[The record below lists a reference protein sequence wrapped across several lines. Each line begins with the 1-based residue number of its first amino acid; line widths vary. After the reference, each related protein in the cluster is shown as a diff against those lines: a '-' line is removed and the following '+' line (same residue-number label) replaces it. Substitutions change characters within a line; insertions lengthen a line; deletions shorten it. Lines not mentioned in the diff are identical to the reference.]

1 MTGWPIDGG
10 VVDPF
15 VVLKNH
21 PALADVPIPRDAL
34 RDPESLRVWPSTDLA
49 GYLFRKD
56 PDRDARES
64 AARDLAA
71 WLASLDRWQI
81 LQAQVPVPATAP
93 DDVFEQLAEH
103 SDRVFLALRLDP
115 HDGMAG
121 VRRLRRLAERYPGV
135 RSVSLSPHMTYP
147 LIAPDSREYYP
158 IYAACVELELAVF
171 VNVGFPAPRVP
182 AAAQDPIHLDEVCW
196 FFPELTV
203 VMRHGGEPWVDTCV
217 KMLLR
222 WPNLYYATTAFA
234 PRYYPQPIIDLL
246 NTRGR
251 DRVIWAGYWPMLSY
265 ERLSGELAALPV

>member
-103 SDRVFLALRLDP
+103 CDRVFLALRLDP

-121 VRRLRRLAERYPGV
+121 VRRLRRLAERYPGLWQRV
-135 RSVSLSPHMTYP
+135 LTRRAFMAEVLGIRLRPEVLPLSNLAGYLPPLWLSPQ
-147 LIAPDSREYYP
+147 
-158 IYAACVELELAVF
+158 LA
-171 VNVGFPAPRVP
+171 
-182 AAAQDPIHLDEVCW
+182 
-196 FFPELTV
+196 
-203 VMRHGGEPWVDTCV
+203 MR
-217 KMLLR
+217 R
-222 WPNLYYATTAFA
+222 A
-234 PRYYPQPIIDLL
+234 
-246 NTRGR
+246 
-251 DRVIWAGYWPMLSY
+251 
-265 ERLSGELAALPV
+265 